1 MMIAV
6 TVNIDGDNII
16 VNDYTIEP
24 YDDRWY
30 ISDGIG
36 YVSTLEEAIKLCL
49 STNIEKSIRIFK
61 GVENANP

>member
-30 ISDGIG
+30 VSDGVG
-36 YVSTLEEAIKLCL
+36 YISTLEDAIKFCL
-49 STNIEKSIRIFK
+49 STNIEESIRAFK
-61 GVENANP
+61 DSE